1 MNSEKL
7 LAKARRDLERIR
19 TEMASVVKRRKKL
32 LEGDNNTRYYHSKAN
47 GRFREKN
54 CQFVPR

>member
-19 TEMASVVKRRKKL
+19 AEMASVVKRRKKL
-32 LEGDNNTRYYHSKAN
+32 LEGDNNTTPS
-47 GRFREKN
+47 
-54 CQFVPR
+54 VPL